1 VCDGS
6 TRAPDHV
13 ASSLPLVPAPTGPDP
28 DGVDVSEDV
37 VNPALTMRYGEV
49 DRDYAHRMATMP
61 PEQDGPVWMVNL
73 MRYPERAEYADRRP
87 TDLTGWQADEELVEP

>member
-1 VCDGS
+1 
-6 TRAPDHV
+6 
-13 ASSLPLVPAPTGPDP
+13 
-28 DGVDVSEDV
+28 VSEDV

-49 DRDYAHRMATMP
+49 DRDYAHRVATMP

-73 MRYPERAEYADRRP
+73 MRYPGRSEYADGRP